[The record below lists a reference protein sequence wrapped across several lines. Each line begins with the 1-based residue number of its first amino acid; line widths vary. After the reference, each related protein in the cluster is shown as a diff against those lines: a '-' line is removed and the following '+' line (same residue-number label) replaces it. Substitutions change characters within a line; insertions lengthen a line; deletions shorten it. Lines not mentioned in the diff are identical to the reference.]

1 MQLQFTNKEIYF
13 ATSQCFRELHPRFQT
28 HLADLVL
35 ANDDETYSQTVTI
48 TTQQLVQIY
57 KSQSSLPEGVA
68 RAINGQMRDNLL
80 AQLLPLTEQGNTE
93 AIEALGLIQE
103 ISVKNDAATQAII
116 DNGKAQILA

>member
-13 ATSQCFRELHPRFQT
+13 STSQCFRELHPRFQT

-48 TTQQLVQIY
+48 TAQQLVQIY

-68 RAINGQMRDNLL
+68 RAINGQMRDSLL
-80 AQLLPLTEQGNTE
+80 VQLVPLAGQGDTE
-93 AIEALGLIQE
+93 AIEALSLIQN
-103 ISVKNDAATQAII
+103 ISDQNDATTQALI
-116 DNGKAQILA
+116 DNGKGQILL